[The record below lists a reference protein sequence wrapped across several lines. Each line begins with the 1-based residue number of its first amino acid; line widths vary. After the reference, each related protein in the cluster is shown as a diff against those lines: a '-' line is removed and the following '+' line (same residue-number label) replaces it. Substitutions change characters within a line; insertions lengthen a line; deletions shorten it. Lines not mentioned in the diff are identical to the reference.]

1 MVLKLAA
8 ADMRKLSCF
17 QEQRRVSIRDMF
29 YDIEIGVFSDEIFR
43 SRKNSVVPPLKVY
56 LSLIY
61 LPLSSMEIT

>member
-8 ADMRKLSCF
+8 ADMRKLSYF

-43 SRKNSVVPPLKVY
+43 SRKK
-56 LSLIY
+56 
-61 LPLSSMEIT
+61 